1 MSVFICYNRNDE
13 AFVDKLSKAL
23 VAAHVPVWRDVWQL
37 GLGDSITNS
46 VQDALENS
54 SFVCLVLSKNALESK
69 WVEREITASLVRE
82 LEERKLSILPLV
94 IDDCKL
100 PLFLRDKLYADF
112 RKDFD
117 AGVKMILNAVADKY
131 NLYAGK
137 FSNNNKATSFGTDV
151 LLYEKSIEI
160 NLDIISEDDDAEYF
174 ILTKAKFTGNEK
186 SLEQFKLYDS
196 EGEAGSFVRE
206 IIGVCTKNQN
216 IAKAK
221 VVIGGNKPARETFYI
236 GSNEGGLAFK
246 IDISSKKVGRDDGKF
261 VAFHL
266 GYLFRF
272 YSEQFE
278 NAHNGNGG

>member
-1 MSVFICYNRNDE
+1 MSVFISYNRNDE
-13 AFVDKLSKAL
+13 AFVDKLSNAL

-46 VQDALENS
+46 VQDALDKS
-54 SFVCLVLSKNALESK
+54 SFVCLVLSNNALKSK

-94 IDDCKL
+94 TDNCKL
-100 PLFLRDKLYADF
+100 PPLLRDKLYADF
-112 RKDFD
+112 RNDFD

-131 NLYAGK
+131 NLYSGK
-137 FSNNNKATSFGTDV
+137 ISNNSKATSFGTDV
-151 LLYEKSIEI
+151 ILYEKSIEI
-160 NLDIISEDDDAEYF
+160 NLDIISEDDDAEYY
-174 ILTKAKFTGNEK
+174 ILTKVKFTGNEQ
-186 SLEQFKLYDS
+186 SLEQFQLYDS
-196 EGEAGSFVRE
+196 DGEAGVFIRE
-206 IIGVCTKNQN
+206 IVGVCTKNQN
-216 IAKAK
+216 MATAK

-246 IDISSKKVGRDDGKF
+246 IDVSSKKVGSDDGKY

-278 NAHNGNGG
+278 NT